1 MENNQNAGERL
12 RADAA
17 ELMNTAKIV
26 THEQLE
32 TGKQIAARQ
41 GEKVAAV
48 IDRAASRL
56 ETRLHSLADYTGD
69 LGKRIRKLSE
79 DLQKGRR
86 FDDLVTDVRDIARR
100 NPKTF
105 LLGGLAVGIG
115 VYKILKASAERRHE
129 SNSREFNA
137 ADKPSNDA

>member
-1 MENNQNAGERL
+1 METNQNTGERL

-17 ELMNTAKIV
+17 ELMHTAKIAA
-26 THEQLE
+26 HEQLE

-41 GEKVAAV
+41 GEKVAAA

-56 ETRLHSLADYTGD
+56 ETQLHSLADYTGD
-69 LGKRIRKLSE
+69 LGKRIKSFSE
-79 DLQKGRR
+79 GLQKRGR
-86 FDDLVTDVRDIARR
+86 FDELVIDVRDIARR

-105 LLGGLAVGIG
+105 LLGGLVVGIG

-129 SNSREFNA
+129 SKSPEFDA
-137 ADKPSNDA
+137 ADKPPSDA